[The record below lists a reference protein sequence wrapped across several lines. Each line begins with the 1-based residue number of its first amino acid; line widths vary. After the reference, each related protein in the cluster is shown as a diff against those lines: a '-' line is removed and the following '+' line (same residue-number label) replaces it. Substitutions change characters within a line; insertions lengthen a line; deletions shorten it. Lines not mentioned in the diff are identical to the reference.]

1 MKINIYG
8 STGVIGQKS
17 LKLINN
23 YSNIKINLLLANNN
37 YKKLISQSI
46 QYKPKYICI
55 KNSKYYEFVKSK
67 IPKNVNI
74 IKHSDLNLF
83 LEKNFVEISILAVS
97 GYNALLYF
105 DSIINNTKF
114 LGLVNKEVIVSA
126 GHLFKKKNYIKSAKI
141 FPIDSEHFSLF
152 NFFNNHNYRL
162 IDIKNVY
169 LTASGGPFLNYNSN
183 KLANVSVKEATN
195 HPKWKMGKK
204 NSIDSATLA
213 NKCLELIEAHY
224 LFDIPYDKLKI
235 LIHPESLVHSIV
247 EFYNGI
253 SIFNYFYNDM
263 DIPLINF
270 FDYVMNKKSINLK
283 SQYFINKNFNLN
295 FIKPDE
301 KKFPI
306 YKIFNKVKNKE
317 IEKKIM
323 FNVINENAVELF
335 TKNKIKFN
343 DISKYVNKYLS
354 LDLKMPINNVNNIFK
369 FQLYIKN
376 KLDIK

>member
-1 MKINIYG
+1 M
-8 STGVIGQKS
+8 
-17 LKLINN
+17 
-23 YSNIKINLLLANNN
+23 
-37 YKKLISQSI
+37 
-46 QYKPKYICI
+46 I
-55 KNSKYYEFVKSK
+55 KN
-67 IPKNVNI
+67 NV
-74 IKHSDLNLF
+74 
-83 LEKNFVEISILAVS
+83 KNFVEISLLAVS

-126 GHLFKKKNYIKSAKI
+126 GHLFKKKNYIKCAKI

-152 NFFNNHNYRL
+152 NFFNNYNYKL
-162 IDIKNVY
+162 AEIKNVY

-224 LFDIPYDKLKI
+224 LFDIPYNKLKI

-270 FDYVMNKKSINLK
+270 FEYVMNKKSINLK

>member
-17 LKLINN
+17 LKLVNN
-23 YSNIKINLLLANNN
+23 YPNIKINLLLANNN
-37 YKKLISQSI
+37 FKKLISQSI
-46 QYKPKYICI
+46 KYKPKYICI
-55 KNSKYYEFVKSK
+55 KNSKYYEYVKSK

-74 IKHSDLNLF
+74 IKHNDLNLF

-126 GHLFKKKNYIKSAKI
+126 GHLFKKKKYIKSAKI

-152 NFFNNHNYRL
+152 NFFNNYNYKL
-162 IDIKNVY
+162 ADIKKVY

-224 LFDIPYDKLKI
+224 LFDIPYNKLKI

-253 SIFNYFYNDM
+253 SVFNYFYNDM

-295 FIKPDE
+295 FIKPDQNN
-301 KKFPI
+301 FPI
-306 YKIFNKVKNKE
+306 YKIFNKVKNME

>member
-1 MKINIYG
+1 M
-8 STGVIGQKS
+8 
-17 LKLINN
+17 
-23 YSNIKINLLLANNN
+23 
-37 YKKLISQSI
+37 
-46 QYKPKYICI
+46 
-55 KNSKYYEFVKSK
+55 
-67 IPKNVNI
+67 
-74 IKHSDLNLF
+74 
-83 LEKNFVEISILAVS
+83 
-97 GYNALLYF
+97 
-105 DSIINNTKF
+105 
-114 LGLVNKEVIVSA
+114 
-126 GHLFKKKNYIKSAKI
+126 
-141 FPIDSEHFSLF
+141 F
-152 NFFNNHNYRL
+152 NFFNNYNYKL
-162 IDIKNVY
+162 ADIKNVY

-224 LFDIPYDKLKI
+224 LFDIPYNKLKI

-270 FDYVMNKKSINLK
+270 FEYVMNKKSINLK

-335 TKNKIKFN
+335 TNNKIKFN

>member
-17 LKLINN
+17 LKLVNN
-23 YSNIKINLLLANNN
+23 YPNIKINLLLANNN
-37 YKKLISQSI
+37 FKKLISQSI
-46 QYKPKYICI
+46 KYKPKYICI
-55 KNSKYYEFVKSK
+55 KNSKYYEHVKAK
-67 IPKNVNI
+67 VPKNVNI
-74 IKHSDLNLF
+74 IKHNDLNSF
-83 LEKNFVEISILAVS
+83 LEKNFVEISILAIS

-105 DSIINNTKF
+105 DSIINNSKF

-126 GHLFKKKNYIKSAKI
+126 GHLFKKKKYIKSAKI

-152 NFFNNHNYRL
+152 NFFNNYNYKL
-162 IDIKNVY
+162 AEIKNVY

-183 KLANVSVKEATN
+183 KLADVSVKEATN

-224 LFDIPYDKLKI
+224 LFDIPYNKLKI

-253 SIFNYFYNDM
+253 SVFNYFYNDM

-295 FIKPDE
+295 FIKPDN
-301 KKFPI
+301 KNYPI

>member
-17 LKLINN
+17 LKLVNN
-23 YSNIKINLLLANNN
+23 YPNIKINLLLANNN
-37 YKKLISQSI
+37 FKKLISQSI
-46 QYKPKYICI
+46 KYKPKYICI
-55 KNSKYYEFVKSK
+55 KNSKYYEYVKSK

-74 IKHSDLNLF
+74 IKHNDLNLF

-126 GHLFKKKNYIKSAKI
+126 GHLFKKKKYIKSAKI

-152 NFFNNHNYRL
+152 NFFNNYNYKL
-162 IDIKNVY
+162 ADIKKVY

-224 LFDIPYDKLKI
+224 LFDIPYNKLKI

-253 SIFNYFYNDM
+253 SVFNYFYNDM

-295 FIKPDE
+295 FIKPDQNN
-301 KKFPI
+301 FPI
-306 YKIFNKVKNKE
+306 YKIFNKVKNME

-369 FQLYIKN
+369 FKLYIKN